1 MGSLFSPYTA
11 EIKTL
16 YLVFN
21 CSAEDL
27 FKLISNKFRMVCK
40 VDENLQLDS
49 RDWSMYSRD
58 LKLVKLTE
66 DPFPQTIV

>member
-1 MGSLFSPYTA
+1 MESSFSLYTA

-27 FKLISNKFRMVCK
+27 FRLISDKFIMVGK
-40 VDENLQLDS
+40 VDGNLQLDL
-49 RDWSMYSRD
+49 RDWSMYSRS
-58 LKLVKLTE
+58 LKSVLV
-66 DPFPQTIV
+66 D